1 MILLQLAWRNI
12 WRNKRR
18 TAITAASIFFA
29 VLFSAAME
37 AVNRG
42 MFEQMI
48 DTSLK
53 SYTGFAQLQNKDYW
67 ENRNLDN
74 AFELTPQ
81 VAKKLVASDQINSLV
96 PRLESFALAS
106 YKKKTKSTLV
116 IGIDPKKEQNLTKLK
131 KNLVEGSYLI
141 EKEDA
146 VLVAVGL
153 ANRLKLNLNDT
164 LILISQ
170 GYRGVNAAG
179 KYHVKGI
186 LKLANP
192 KLNKQ
197 LVYMPLQTAQY
208 FYGAEQLTTA
218 VVLDMPSRKAAD
230 TYLNAI
236 TAQVDTNTLTVK
248 NWKAMI
254 PGILEMK
261 QMKESSNL
269 MSILVIYLIV
279 AFGILG
285 TILMMTKE
293 RGYEFAVLISIGMR
307 RRLLA
312 TTIYIEILLIGL
324 LGIIIGLATAYGLMA
339 FMAANPIPITGEM
352 AATYDQMG
360 IEPLIIASTDL
371 DLFLIQAF
379 RVFVLL
385 SIMALYPIL
394 KIQKLKPVEAMR
406 S

>member
-29 VLFSAAME
+29 VLFSVAME
-37 AVNRG
+37 AINRG

-67 ENRNLDN
+67 ENRSLDN

-81 VAKKLVASDQINSLV
+81 AAEKLTASDQVNGLI

-106 YKKKTKSTLV
+106 FKKKTKSTLV
-116 IGIDPKKEQNLTKLK
+116 IGIDPQKEQDLTKLK
-131 KNLVEGSYLI
+131 KNLVQGSYLTK
-141 EKEDA
+141 KEDA
-146 VLVAVGL
+146 VLVAEGL
-153 ANRLKLNLNDT
+153 AKRLKINLNDT

-179 KYHVKGI
+179 KYYVKGI
-186 LKLANP
+186 LKLPNP

-218 VVLDMPSRKAAD
+218 VVLNMPSRKAAD
-230 TYLNAI
+230 THLDAL

-248 NWKAMI
+248 NWKSMI

-312 TTIYIEILLIGL
+312 TTIYLEIILIGL
-324 LGIIIGLATAYGLMA
+324 LGIVIGLATAYSLMA
-339 FMAANPIPITGEM
+339 FIAANPIPITGEM

-360 IEPLIIASTDL
+360 IEPLIIASTDF
-371 DLFLIQAF
+371 DLFIVQAL
-379 RVFVLL
+379 RVLLLL

-394 KIQKLKPVEAMR
+394 KIRKLKPVEAMR